1 MGPSLYWKR
10 YIQLLPFSLV
20 LMILTFT
27 QPALAGY
34 EVQTKST
41 LRDWFE
47 VLDSKSKTPLDVSL
61 YSILIAFDNVGRIGY
76 SREWGVV
83 KAGKEDRM
91 LELLGASF
99 KPMGKMG
106 RVTWP
111 LAIGARLNVSKELIE
126 FDHLANTV
134 MDERESVSV
143 FFLSS
148 TPLFRCLC
156 LFLFFTSCTSTDLYV
171 AN

>member
-1 MGPSLYWKR
+1 MK
-10 YIQLLPFSLV
+10 
-20 LMILTFT
+20 
-27 QPALAGY
+27 
-34 EVQTKST
+34 
-41 LRDWFE
+41 DWFS
-47 VLDSKSKTPLDVSL
+47 VLDSKAKTPLDVSL

-134 MDERESVSV
+134 MDERESVGTT
-143 FFLSS
+143 SS
-148 TPLFRCLC
+148 IR
-156 LFLFFTSCTSTDLYV
+156 V
-171 AN
+171 